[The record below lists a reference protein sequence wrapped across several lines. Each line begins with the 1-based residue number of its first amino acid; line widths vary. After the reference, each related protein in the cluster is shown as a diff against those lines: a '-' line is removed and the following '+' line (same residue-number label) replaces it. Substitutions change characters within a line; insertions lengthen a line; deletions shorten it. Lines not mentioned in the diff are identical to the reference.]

1 MGIPRLNAFFR
12 ENASCCMQTIKLNE
26 LAGKKI
32 VVDASIYLYRYAT
45 EGSVI
50 EGMFQLISVCIANG
64 VRLLFVFDGPP
75 PPQKAEVLKER
86 ARVRKQAT
94 EQCELLQQQLEV
106 ETNEQRKQEI
116 SEELTSVK
124 KRTTR
129 IDRESIRKVK
139 NLMDCLGVAYVD
151 SEGEADGLCAKI
163 VKKGYAYACLSE
175 DMDMFVY
182 GCPRVLRYLSLLH
195 ETAVVYNTACILEN
209 LDITLEQFR
218 QVCVLC
224 GTDYNGV
231 MKPSTHLKKGF
242 QLLEEYK
249 LECKDK
255 NKGFY
260 EWLEEENKANVSNS
274 LQLYTIFYMFDIDT
288 CTLSPRSLP
297 NLPLIEKPDME
308 LLKSIL
314 EPEGFIFS

>member
-12 ENASCCMQTIKLNE
+12 ENAACCMETISLSK
-26 LAGKKI
+26 LAGKRI

-116 SEELTSVK
+116 SEELTSVR

-129 IDRESIRKVK
+129 IDRDTIRRVK
-139 NLMDCLGVAYVD
+139 KLMDCLGVAYVD

-195 ETAVVYNTACILEN
+195 ETAVVYNTSCILEN
-209 LDITLEQFR
+209 LDITLEHFR

-224 GTDYNGV
+224 GTDYNVV

-242 QLLEEYK
+242 KLLEEYK
-249 LECKDK
+249 LECNDK
-255 NKGFY
+255 SKGFY
-260 EWLEEENKANVSNS
+260 EWLEEEGKANVSNS
-274 LQLYTIFYMFDIDT
+274 LQLYTIFYMFDIDA

-297 NLPLIEKPDME
+297 NLPLIEKPDMD

-314 EPEGFIFS
+314 EPEGFVFS